1 MLGPS
6 LILWMFVL
14 PPTVA
19 GIALMLGAG
28 GPGRGGQGEPRRRF
42 GTLGCGLGLLIGY
55 WGLLGQLPGLPPHD
69 ANGALFYV
77 FLGSTLAAWFE
88 GGARSSPLVRLPL
101 RVLIAALAPLLYL
114 KNLVKN
120 WGPSEVFEHVGP
132 IALLS
137 VLLWVGLD
145 ALARKRPGASV
156 PLALW
161 LAATGLSFALLF
173 SGFAINSQLAGTL
186 AAVLGAATVCAWIW
200 KRSTLAGGAV
210 GVLAIALTTLAAG
223 GLHLSELP
231 PLSALLIAAGPL
243 AAWLAELLGAGR
255 MPARRAVLVRLAQ
268 VAIPVAAGVWIA
280 RDGRPPPDPYADYY

>member
-101 RVLIAALAPLLYL
+101 RVLAARA
-114 KNLVKN
+114 
-120 WGPSEVFEHVGP
+120 HVGP
-132 IALLS
+132 ADLEPGI
-137 VLLWVGLD
+137 VV
-145 ALARKRPGASV
+145 RPPEGGVRVATGDGW
-156 PLALW
+156 LALHEV
-161 LAATGLSFALLF
+161 
-173 SGFAINSQLAGTL
+173 QRAGGKAMEIDAFLRGRDVPEGTR
-186 AAVLGAATVCAWIW
+186 LGA
-200 KRSTLAGGAV
+200 
-210 GVLAIALTTLAAG
+210 
-223 GLHLSELP
+223 E
-231 PLSALLIAAGPL
+231 
-243 AAWLAELLGAGR
+243 
-255 MPARRAVLVRLAQ
+255 ARRETPRDETRSE
-268 VAIPVAAGVWIA
+268 GDA
-280 RDGRPPPDPYADYY
+280 R